1 MSYLK
6 NSDYS
11 NPSLDGR
18 PQHTSIIKW
27 VNQAYKALRS
37 NKVHILLILFKTVY
51 LITWWRYDWL
61 SISLSQFANRYKLKL
76 IMHLWASFFT
86 KLIKDENNIHYHKW
100 TAIAN
105 WLIIDKAKI
114 KSKKPTFQTTTI
126 GAFSTKMIC
135 FHIPGLDFSEFHG
148 DRHRHCCSSNSTIC
162 RQSKHISGQKKQ
174 SLWCLFLIKTCFN
187 RFVTIIT
194 MYYTDWC
201 FATLGGATWCICTW
215 L

>member
-1 MSYLK
+1 
-6 NSDYS
+6 
-11 NPSLDGR
+11 
-18 PQHTSIIKW
+18 
-27 VNQAYKALRS
+27 
-37 NKVHILLILFKTVY
+37 
-51 LITWWRYDWL
+51 
-61 SISLSQFANRYKLKL
+61 
-76 IMHLWASFFT
+76 MHLWASFFT

-201 FATLGGATWCICTW
+201 FANVRWRIFVLNIRDKMQIFKFLNIKCLFTVSMQDKQVLFPRAFPNDSFA
-215 L
+215 LR